1 MKAPFTIRIPFSIT
15 IKLLLFVLP
24 LVCIPIAI
32 VGYFSYQASVDSVTR
47 LSSEEQILQ
56 AKTAAAEIN
65 TIFESCCRDLETMV
79 EFIIRDLRYTN
90 TFPLETHEANDR
102 EKILRIFRDFG
113 SRSPYYIQFRLL
125 DPLGHEIL
133 TPRLEGLD
141 QNVSKESP
149 ETSFWGS
156 IGNGEKGCR
165 ISRITYS
172 GLHQRYIVQFSR
184 PLLYSGN
191 GLPIAELV
199 IDLDFDKVIELVKDI
214 RIGKN
219 GYAFLVDQ
227 SGRTIAHPFIKPYEY
242 DLTKYEDPRLRE
254 FIVDIITGES
264 GWRTYYDDF
273 GEKAAAFAHVPATG
287 WSLAVS
293 IPIEEFKS
301 EAKAIRARV
310 LELVLAI
317 LIFAGGGV
325 GVLSYQ
331 LLRPVRSLV
340 VATEQMAGGDLRQE
354 IPVRSR
360 DELGTLTK
368 SFNRMVR
375 NLRKIQT
382 ELIRSEKLISLG
394 RLSAGVA
401 HEIRNPLNAM
411 KGAIV
416 FLQKRRS
423 EDSLIREYTQLI
435 LEEITRLNEFVTEFL
450 YFAKQSPPNRVPTDL
465 NGLLQNT
472 LDLLDEEFSEKGI
485 NVSFL
490 VDVSLP
496 LLEIDPHQ
504 MEQVFLNLFVNAIHA
519 MPGGGTMIVS
529 TAVQK
534 DVRKGITH
542 LKAVAEVK
550 DDGVGISQEHLK
562 NIFDPF
568 FSTKESGT
576 GLGLPISLGIIEGH
590 APGGE
595 MKNCRTEG
603 AGTTVIVELPLEGDN
618 SDREFLNEK
627 KDSGR

>member
-1 MKAPFTIRIPFSIT
+1 MKSPFKIRIPFSIT

-47 LSSEEQILQ
+47 LSREEQILQ
-56 AKTAAAEIN
+56 AKAAAAEIN

-79 EFIIRDLRYTN
+79 EFIIRDLRYNN
-90 TFPLETHEANDR
+90 TFPFKAHEENDR

-113 SRSPYYIQFRLL
+113 SRSPYYIQFRIL
-125 DPLGHEIL
+125 DPLGQEVL

-141 QNVSKESP
+141 TNISRQSP

-165 ISRITYS
+165 VSRIMYS
-172 GLHQRYIVQFSR
+172 KLHQRFIVQFSR
-184 PLLYSGN
+184 PLIYRDN
-191 GLPIAELV
+191 GRPIAELV
-199 IDLDFDKVIELVKDI
+199 IDVDFDKVIELVNDI
-214 RIGKN
+214 RIGKH

-264 GWRTYYDDF
+264 GWRTYSDDF

-293 IPIEEFKS
+293 IPIEEFKR

-317 LIFAGGGV
+317 LIFAGV
-325 GVLSYQ
+325 GVSILSYQ
-331 LLRPVRSLV
+331 LLRPVKRLV
-340 VATEQMAGGDLRQE
+340 VATERMAGGDLRQA

-360 DELGTLTK
+360 DELGTLTQ

-416 FLQKRRS
+416 YLQKRRS

-450 YFAKQSPPNRVPTDL
+450 YFARQSPCNRVPTDF
-465 NGLLQNT
+465 NELLQNA
-472 LDLLDEEFSEKGI
+472 LNLLDEEFRNKGI
-485 NVSFL
+485 TVSFH
-490 VDVSLP
+490 VDSSLP

-504 MEQVFLNLFVNAIHA
+504 MEQVFLNLFVNAVHA
-519 MPGGGTMIVS
+519 MLDGGTLAVS
-529 TAVQK
+529 AALQK
-534 DVRKGITH
+534 SVRKGITS
-542 LKAVAEVK
+542 LKAVVEVK
-550 DDGVGISQEHLK
+550 DDGIGISQEYLK
-562 NIFDPF
+562 SIFDPF
-568 FSTKESGT
+568 FSTKETGT

-590 APGGE
+590 GGT
-595 MKNCRTEG
+595 MHILSKEG
-603 AGTTVIVELPLEGDN
+603 EGTTVIVELPLEGYYLE
-618 SDREFLNEK
+618 RENEDEK
-627 KDSGR
+627 EDPRR

>member
-1 MKAPFTIRIPFSIT
+1 MKTPFTIRIPFSIT

-32 VGYFSYQASVDSVTR
+32 VGYLSYQASVDSVTR
-47 LSSEEQILQ
+47 LSREEQILE

-65 TIFESCCRDLETMV
+65 AIFESCCRDLETMAA
-79 EFIIRDLRYTN
+79 FIIRDVRYKN
-90 TFPLETHEANDR
+90 TFPFEASKESDR
-102 EKILRIFRDFG
+102 EKILKIFRDFG
-113 SRSPYYIQFRLL
+113 LRSPYYIQFHIL
-125 DPLGHEIL
+125 DPLGREIL
-133 TPRLEGLD
+133 SPRLEGLD
-141 QNVSKESP
+141 TKMARQLP
-149 ETSFWGS
+149 ETSVWGS
-156 IGNGEKGCR
+156 IGEGEKGCR
-165 ISRITYS
+165 VSRIMYS
-172 GLHQRYIVQFSR
+172 SLHQRYIVQFSR
-184 PLLYSGN
+184 PLLFSDDGR
-191 GLPIAELV
+191 PIAELV
-199 IDLDFDKVIELVKDI
+199 IDMDFDKVTELVKDI
-214 RIGKN
+214 RIGEN

-227 SGRTIAHPFIKPYEY
+227 SGRTIAHPFSKPYEY

-264 GWRTYYDDF
+264 GWRMYYDDF

-293 IPIEEFKS
+293 IPIEELKR

-317 LIFAGGGV
+317 LIVAGAGV
-325 GVLSYQ
+325 GTLSYQ
-331 LLRPVRSLV
+331 LLRPVRRLV
-340 VATEQMAGGDLRQE
+340 VATEQMAGGNLRQE

-416 FLQKRRS
+416 YLQKRRS
-423 EDSLIREYTQLI
+423 EDSVIHEYTQLV
-435 LEEITRLNEFVTEFL
+435 LEEIDRLNEFVTEFL
-450 YFAKQSPPNRVPTDL
+450 YFAKQSPPNPVPTDF
-465 NGLLQNT
+465 NELLQNT
-472 LDLLDEEFSEKGI
+472 LNLLDEEFRDKGI
-485 NVSFL
+485 TATLHADSL
-490 VDVSLP
+490 LP

-504 MEQVFLNLFVNAIHA
+504 MEQVFLNLFVNAVHA
-519 MPGGGTMIVS
+519 MPGGGALTVS

-534 DVRKGITH
+534 DVRKGNTH
-542 LKAVAEVK
+542 FKAVAEVK

-562 NIFDPF
+562 SIFDPF

-576 GLGLPISLGIIEGH
+576 GLGLPISLGIVESHEGK
-590 APGGE
+590 
-595 MKNCRTEG
+595 MQIVSKEG
-603 AGTTVIVELPLEGDN
+603 KGTTVIVELPLEEYN
-618 SDREFLNEK
+618 ADREFGDAK
-627 KDSGR
+627 KDPGR

>member
-1 MKAPFTIRIPFSIT
+1 MKIPFTIRIPFSIT
-15 IKLLLFVLP
+15 IKLLLVVLP

-47 LSSEEQILQ
+47 LSREEQILQ
-56 AKTAAAEIN
+56 AKAAAAEIN
-65 TIFESCCRDLETMV
+65 NIFESCCRDLETMI
-79 EFIIRDLRYTN
+79 EFIIRDLRYKN
-90 TFPLETHEANDR
+90 RFPLEANEENDR

-125 DPLGHEIL
+125 DPIGREVL
-133 TPRLEGLD
+133 TPRVEDLD
-141 QNVSKESP
+141 KNVSRQSP

-165 ISRITYS
+165 VSRITYS
-172 GLHQRYIVQFSR
+172 GLHQRFIVHFSK
-184 PLLYSGN
+184 PVLYSDN
-191 GLPIAELV
+191 GRPIVELV
-199 IDLDFDKVIELVKDI
+199 IDVDFDKVIELVKDI
-214 RIGKN
+214 RIGNN

-227 SGRTIAHPFIKPYEY
+227 SGRTIAHPFIEPYEY

-293 IPIEEFKS
+293 IPIEEFKR

-310 LELVLAI
+310 FELVLAI
-317 LIFAGGGV
+317 LIFAGAGV
-325 GVLSYQ
+325 GILSYQ
-331 LLRPVRSLV
+331 LLKPVKQLV
-340 VATEQMAGGDLRQE
+340 VATEQMAGGDLKQA

-360 DELGTLTK
+360 DELGTLTR

-416 FLQKRRS
+416 YLQKRRP
-423 EDSLIREYTQLI
+423 EDSVIHEYTHLI
-435 LEEITRLNEFVTEFL
+435 LEEINRLNEFVTDFL
-450 YFAKQSPPNRVPTDL
+450 YFAKQSPPNRVPTDC
-465 NGLLQNT
+465 NELLQNA
-472 LDLLDEEFSEKGI
+472 LNLLDEEFRNKGI
-485 NVSFL
+485 TVSFH
-490 VDVSLP
+490 VNSSLP

-504 MEQVFLNLFVNAIHA
+504 MEQVFLNLFVNAVHA
-519 MPGGGTMIVS
+519 MPDGGTLTVS
-529 TAVQK
+529 AAVQK

-542 LKAVAEVK
+542 LKAVVEVK
-550 DDGVGISQEHLK
+550 DDGIGISHEHLRS
-562 NIFDPF
+562 IFDPF
-568 FSTKESGT
+568 FSTKETGT

-590 APGGE
+590 GGT
-595 MKNCRTEG
+595 MQILSKEG
-603 AGTTVIVELPLEGDN
+603 EGTTVLVELPLEGYN
-618 SDREFLNEK
+618 SDREFGDEK
-627 KDSGR
+627 KDSSR

>member
-1 MKAPFTIRIPFSIT
+1 MKIPFKIRIPFTIT

-24 LVCIPIAI
+24 VVCIPIAI

-47 LSSEEQILQ
+47 LSREEQILQ
-56 AKTAAAEIN
+56 AKAAAAEIN
-65 TIFESCCRDLETMV
+65 TVFESCCRDLETMT
-79 EFIIRDLRYTN
+79 EFIIRDLRYGHR
-90 TFPLETHEANDR
+90 FPQKSYEEDDR
-102 EKILRIFRDFG
+102 EKILRTFRDFG
-113 SRSPYYIQFRLL
+113 SRSPYYIQFHLL
-125 DPLGHEIL
+125 DTLGHEIL
-133 TPRLEGLD
+133 IPRLEDLYK
-141 QNVSKESP
+141 NVSSQSP

-156 IGNGEKGCR
+156 IGDGEKGCR
-165 ISRITYS
+165 VSKIRYS
-172 GLHQRYIVQFSR
+172 GLHQRFIVQFSR
-184 PLLYSGN
+184 PLLYSDD

-199 IDLDFDKVIELVKDI
+199 MDVDFDKVIELVKDI
-214 RIGKN
+214 RIGNK
-219 GYAFLVDQ
+219 GFAFLVDQ
-227 SGRTIAHPFIKPYEY
+227 SGRTIAHPFIEPYEY
-242 DLTKYEDPRLRE
+242 DLTKYEDPRFRE

-293 IPIEEFKS
+293 IPIEEFKR

-310 LELVLAI
+310 LALVLAI
-317 LIFAGGGV
+317 LIFAGAGV
-325 GVLSYQ
+325 VILSYQ
-331 LLRPVRSLV
+331 LLRPVRRLV
-340 VATEQMAGGDLRQE
+340 TATEQMASGDLRQE

-360 DELGTLTK
+360 DELGMLTK

-416 FLQKRRS
+416 YLQKRRS
-423 EDSLIREYTQLI
+423 DDSLIREYTHLI

-450 YFAKQSPPNRVPTDL
+450 YFARQSPPHRVPTDF
-465 NGLLQNT
+465 NELLQNA
-472 LDLLDEEFSEKGI
+472 LNLLDEEFRNKGI
-485 NVSFL
+485 TVSFHGDSS
-490 VDVSLP
+490 VP

-504 MEQVFLNLFVNAIHA
+504 MEQVFLNLFVNAVHA
-519 MPGGGTMIVS
+519 MPGGGTLTVS
-529 TAVQK
+529 TAVLK
-534 DVRKGITH
+534 VVHKGITQ

-550 DDGVGISQEHLK
+550 DDGVGILQEHLK
-562 NIFDPF
+562 SIFDPF

-590 APGGE
+590 GGK
-595 MKNCRTEG
+595 MQIVSNEG
-603 AGTTVIVELPLEGDN
+603 EGTTVIVELPLEEYN
-618 SDREFLNEK
+618 SDRELGDDK

>member
-1 MKAPFTIRIPFSIT
+1 MKTPFTMRIPFSIT

-47 LSSEEQILQ
+47 LSREEQILQ
-56 AKTAAAEIN
+56 AQAAAAEIN
-65 TIFESCCRDLETMV
+65 TIFESCCRDLETMA
-79 EFIIRDLRYTN
+79 EFIIRDLRYKN
-90 TFPLETHEANDR
+90 RFPLEPQEENDR

-133 TPRLEGLD
+133 TPRLEDLD
-141 QNVSKESP
+141 KNVSRQSP

-165 ISRITYS
+165 VSRITYS
-172 GLHQRYIVQFSR
+172 GLHQRFIVQFSR

-199 IDLDFDKVIELVKDI
+199 VDVDFDKVIELVKDI

-227 SGRTIAHPFIKPYEY
+227 SGRTIAHPYIKPYEY

-293 IPIEEFKS
+293 IPIEEFKR
-301 EAKAIRARV
+301 EAKAIRVRV

-317 LIFAGGGV
+317 LIFAGAGV
-325 GVLSYQ
+325 GILSYQ
-331 LLRPVRSLV
+331 LLRPVRRLV
-340 VATEQMAGGDLRQE
+340 VATERMAGGDLRQE

-360 DELGTLTK
+360 DELGMLTK

-416 FLQKRRS
+416 YLQKRRS
-423 EDSLIREYTQLI
+423 EDSLMREYTQLI

-450 YFAKQSPPNRVPTDL
+450 YFARQSPPNRVPMDF
-465 NGLLQNT
+465 NELLQNA
-472 LDLLDEEFSEKGI
+472 LNLLDEEFKDKGI
-485 NVSFL
+485 NVSFHA
-490 VDVSLP
+490 DSSLP
-496 LLEIDPHQ
+496 FLEIDPHQ
-504 MEQVFLNLFVNAIHA
+504 MEQVFLNLFVNAVHA
-519 MPGGGTMIVS
+519 MPGGGTLMVS
-529 TAVQK
+529 TAVKK
-534 DVRKGITH
+534 DGRKGITH
-542 LKAVAEVK
+542 VKAVAEVK

-590 APGGE
+590 EGNIQILSKEGE
-595 MKNCRTEG
+595 
-603 AGTTVIVELPLEGDN
+603 GTTVSVELPLEGYS
-618 SDREFLNEK
+618 SDREFGNEK

>member
-1 MKAPFTIRIPFSIT
+1 MKLPFTIT

-24 LVCIPIAI
+24 LLCIPIAI

-47 LSSEEQILQ
+47 LSREEQILQ
-56 AKTAAAEIN
+56 AKAAAAEIN
-65 TIFESCCRDLETMV
+65 TVFESCCRDLETMI
-79 EFIIRDLRYTN
+79 EFIIRDLRYGN
-90 TFPLETHEANDR
+90 RFPLTSHEEDNR

-133 TPRLEGLD
+133 TPQLED
-141 QNVSKESP
+141 FYKNVSNQSP
-149 ETSFWGS
+149 QTSFWGS
-156 IGNGEKGCR
+156 IGDGEKGCR
-165 ISRITYS
+165 VSRIRYS
-172 GLHQRYIVQFSR
+172 GLYQRFIVQFSR
-184 PLLYSGN
+184 PLLYSDD
-191 GLPIAELV
+191 GLPLAELIMDV
-199 IDLDFDKVIELVKDI
+199 DFDKVIELIKDI
-214 RIGKN
+214 RIGNN
-219 GYAFLVDQ
+219 GFAFLVDQ

-293 IPIEEFKS
+293 IPIEEFKR
-301 EAKAIRARV
+301 EAKAIRSRV
-310 LELVLAI
+310 LVLVLAI
-317 LIFAGGGV
+317 LIFAGAGV
-325 GVLSYQ
+325 VILSYQ
-331 LLRPVRSLV
+331 LLRPVRRLV

-360 DELGTLTK
+360 DELGMLTK

-416 FLQKRRS
+416 YLQKRKS
-423 EDSLIREYTQLI
+423 DDSLIREYTQLI

-450 YFAKQSPPNRVPTDL
+450 YFARQSPPHRVPTDF
-465 NGLLQNT
+465 NELLQNA
-472 LDLLDEEFSEKGI
+472 LNLLDEEFSNKGI
-485 NVSFL
+485 TVSFHRDL
-490 VDVSLP
+490 SLS

-504 MEQVFLNLFVNAIHA
+504 MEQVFLNLFVNAVHA
-519 MPGGGTMIVS
+519 MPEGGTLTVS
-529 TAVQK
+529 TAVVK
-534 DVRKGITH
+534 VVHKGIAH
-542 LKAVAEVK
+542 LRAVVEVK
-550 DDGVGISQEHLK
+550 DDGVGILQEHLK
-562 NIFDPF
+562 SIFDPF

-590 APGGE
+590 EGRMQIVSNEGE
-595 MKNCRTEG
+595 
-603 AGTTVIVELPLEGDN
+603 GTTVIVELPLEEYN
-618 SDREFLNEK
+618 SDRESGDGK

>member
-1 MKAPFTIRIPFSIT
+1 MKSPFMIRIPFSIT

-47 LSSEEQILQ
+47 LSREEQILQ
-56 AKTAAAEIN
+56 AKAAAAEIN

-79 EFIIRDLRYTN
+79 EFIIRDLRYKN
-90 TFPLETHEANDR
+90 TFPFDTHEESDR
-102 EKILRIFRDFG
+102 EKILRLFRDFG
-113 SRSPYYIQFRLL
+113 SRSPYYIRFRLL
-125 DPLGHEIL
+125 DSLGKEVL

-141 QNVSKESP
+141 THISRQSP
-149 ETSFWGS
+149 ETSLWGS
-156 IGNGEKGCR
+156 IGNGEKSCR
-165 ISRITYS
+165 VSRITYS
-172 GLHQRYIVQFSR
+172 ALYQRFIVQFSR
-184 PLLYSGN
+184 FLPYSDN
-191 GLPIAELV
+191 GRPVTALV
-199 IDLDFDKVIELVKDI
+199 IDVDFDKVIELVNDI
-214 RIGKN
+214 RIGKH

-293 IPIEEFKS
+293 IPIEEFKR

-317 LIFAGGGV
+317 LIVAGAGV
-325 GVLSYQ
+325 GILSYQ
-331 LLRPVRSLV
+331 LLKPVKRLV
-340 VATEQMAGGDLRQE
+340 VATEQMAGGDLRQA

-360 DELGTLTK
+360 DELGTLTR

-416 FLQKRRS
+416 YLQKRRS
-423 EDSLIREYTQLI
+423 EDSVIHEYTQLI
-435 LEEITRLNEFVTEFL
+435 LEEINRLNEFVTDFL
-450 YFAKQSPPNRVPTDL
+450 YFAKQSPPNRVPTDFNELLHNAL
-465 NGLLQNT
+465 N
-472 LDLLDEEFSEKGI
+472 LLDEDFRTKGI
-485 NVSFL
+485 TVSFQANS
-490 VDVSLP
+490 SLP
-496 LLEIDPHQ
+496 HLEIDPYQ
-504 MEQVFLNLFVNAIHA
+504 MEQVFLNLFVNAVHA
-519 MPGGGTMIVS
+519 MPNGGTLTVS
-529 TAVQK
+529 ATLQK
-534 DVRKGITH
+534 DVRKGITTS
-542 LKAVAEVK
+542 KAVIEVK
-550 DDGVGISQEHLK
+550 DDGIGISQEHLK
-562 NIFDPF
+562 SIFDPF
-568 FSTKESGT
+568 FSTKETGT

-590 APGGE
+590 GGT
-595 MKNCRTEG
+595 MQILSKEG
-603 AGTTVIVELPLEGDN
+603 EGTTVIVALPLEGYYP
-618 SDREFLNEK
+618 DREDEDEK
-627 KDSGR
+627 EDPRR

>member
-1 MKAPFTIRIPFSIT
+1 MKTPFTIRIPFSIT

-47 LSSEEQILQ
+47 LSREEQVLQ
-56 AKTAAAEIN
+56 AKAAAAEIN

-79 EFIIRDLRYTN
+79 EFIIRDLRYKN
-90 TFPLETHEANDR
+90 TFPFETHEESDR
-102 EKILRIFRDFG
+102 EKILRLFRDFG
-113 SRSPYYIQFRLL
+113 SRSPYYIRFRLL
-125 DPLGHEIL
+125 DPLGKEVL

-141 QNVSKESP
+141 THTSMQSP
-149 ETSFWGS
+149 ETSLWGS

-165 ISRITYS
+165 VSRIMYS
-172 GLHQRYIVQFSR
+172 ELHQRYIVQFSR
-184 PLLYSGN
+184 FLPYSDN
-191 GLPIAELV
+191 GRPVVALV
-199 IDLDFDKVIELVKDI
+199 IDVDFDKVIELVNDI
-214 RIGKN
+214 RIGNN
-219 GYAFLVDQ
+219 GFAFLVDQ

-293 IPIEEFKS
+293 IPIEEFKR

-317 LIFAGGGV
+317 LIVAGV
-325 GVLSYQ
+325 GVGILSYQ
-331 LLRPVRSLV
+331 LLKPVKQLV
-340 VATEQMAGGDLRQE
+340 VATEQMAGGDLRQA

-360 DELGTLTK
+360 DELGTLTR

-416 FLQKRRS
+416 YLQKRRS
-423 EDSLIREYTQLI
+423 EDSVIHEYTQLI
-435 LEEITRLNEFVTEFL
+435 LEEINRLNEFVTDFL
-450 YFAKQSPPNRVPTDL
+450 YFAKQSPPNRVPTDC
-465 NGLLQNT
+465 NELLQNA
-472 LDLLDEEFSEKGI
+472 LNLLDEEFRIKEI
-485 NVSFL
+485 TVSFQANS
-490 VDVSLP
+490 SLP

-504 MEQVFLNLFVNAIHA
+504 MEQVFLNLFFNAVHA
-519 MPGGGTMIVS
+519 MPNGGTLTVS
-529 TAVQK
+529 AALQK
-534 DVRKGITH
+534 DVQKGITTS
-542 LKAVAEVK
+542 KAVIEVK
-550 DDGVGISQEHLK
+550 DDGIGILQEHLK
-562 NIFDPF
+562 SIFDPF
-568 FSTKESGT
+568 FSTKETGT
-576 GLGLPISLGIIEGH
+576 GLGLPISLGIVEGH
-590 APGGE
+590 GGT
-595 MKNCRTEG
+595 MQILSKEG
-603 AGTTVIVELPLEGDN
+603 EGTTVIVALPLEGYYP
-618 SDREFLNEK
+618 DRENEDEK
-627 KDSGR
+627 EDPRC